1 MNAAEA
7 KMLSKLIPGFGA
19 YASEQQR
26 RDDDLALRRYLI
38 NRLQES
44 KKILQRIALVYVSK
58 SNFDRI
64 QEAESLRNSIEQLQ
78 SKLRSASEGY
88 APLFSSKV
96 IDEKKLKEVLEI
108 DEAIV
113 GFVDKL
119 DETLSSIESSSGDF
133 NPAKDLVDRAKQRFA
148 RRFDILGSNS

>member
-1 MNAAEA
+1 
-7 KMLSKLIPGFGA
+7 MLSKLIPGFGA

-44 KKILQRIALVYVSK
+44 KTILQRIAVGYLNK
-58 SNFDRI
+58 ANFDRI

-96 IDEKKLKEVLEI
+96 VDEKKLKEVLEI

-113 GFVDKL
+113 GFIDKL
-119 DETLSSIESSSGDF
+119 DETLAALEADAGDF
-133 NPAKDLVDRAKQRFA
+133 SPARDLVDRAKQRFA
-148 RRFDILGSNS
+148 RRFEILGSNN

>member
-1 MNAAEA
+1 MNASEA

-19 YASEQQR
+19 YASVQQR

-44 KKILQRIALVYVSK
+44 KKILQGTALAYVAK
-58 SNFDRI
+58 ADFDRI
-64 QEAESLRNSIEQLQ
+64 HQAEALRSSIEQLQ

-88 APLFSSKV
+88 SPLFSSKV
-96 IDEKKLKEVLEI
+96 VDEKKLKEVLEI

-113 GFVDKL
+113 GFLDKL
-119 DETLSSIESSSGDF
+119 DETLSSIDASSGDF
-133 NPAKDLVDRAKQRFA
+133 APSKDLVDRAKQRFA
-148 RRFDILGSNS
+148 RRFEILGSNS